1 MSAHN
6 LPSSEPKLSRA
17 ERALVLSEAIKLLED
32 ERRGFSDRLFMNNV
46 QTESLPTLRPIWNA
60 TTAATTATIT

>member
-1 MSAHN
+1 MSAHICSALN
-6 LPSSEPKLSRA
+6 PNYLDA
-17 ERALVLSEAIKLLED
+17 ERGLVLSEAIKLLED